1 MADGYD
7 VDLGALVGV
16 SEELGQAEADLG
28 AAAGPGVG
36 ADAGAS
42 TAILLQV
49 AGLQAEGMAA
59 VGQALGQSAA
69 DLGSTATAY
78 AQAEGV
84 TVDQLISGG

>member
-1 MADGYD
+1 MTDGYD

-16 SEELGQAEADLG
+16 SEGLGKAEADLG

-59 VGQALGQSAA
+59 VGQALGRSAA
-69 DLGSTATAY
+69 DLGGTATAY
-78 AQAEGV
+78 ANAESV
-84 TVDQLISGG
+84 TVDQLTGGG